1 MLLGLTVGLVSIP
14 LQMFAGDAIARSLE
28 TQQPI
33 KLASMEAVYNTS
45 EDVPLHLMGIPDV
58 PQQGWFTQGLVIPDG
73 LSLLV
78 GFSPNTTVIGLNS
91 VAAQYRPSDADIVI
105 IHVAFDLM
113 VLFGTFM
120 LLVAAVFWILFIA
133 RRGRMPEYGWL
144 LWAIIVCGP
153 MGFLAVIFGWM
164 VTEIGRQ
171 PWVIY
176 NYLLT
181 SAAVTPAPYMNIT
194 FTIFTIIYIVM
205 AVILIVLLVRLAR
218 VPLRKRDWVVVIA
231 INPAEE
237 SAVVS
242 QER

>member
-1 MLLGLTVGLVSIP
+1 
-14 LQMFAGDAIARSLE
+14 
-28 TQQPI
+28 
-33 KLASMEAVYNTS
+33 MEAVYNTS
-45 EDVPLHLMGIPDV
+45 EDVPLHLMGIPNV

-73 LSLLV
+73 LSFLV
-78 GFSPNTTVIGLNS
+78 GFSANTQIIGLNS
-91 VAAQYRPSDADIVI
+91 VSATDRPSDAEIVI
-105 IHVAFDLM
+105 IHIAFDLM
-113 VLFGTFM
+113 VLFGSFM

-133 RRGRMPEYGWL
+133 LRGRMPEYGWL

-194 FTIFTIIYIVM
+194 FTIFTILYIVM
-205 AVILIVLLVRLAR
+205 AIILVVLLVRLAR
-218 VPLRKRDWVVVIA
+218 VPLPKRDWEVVTA
-231 INPAEE
+231 LDPAEE